1 MEQETS
7 SERGSALSAATTETK
22 VGEIMTK
29 NVLTAKPDTPVV
41 EIVQLMAK
49 QHITGLPVVDEENR
63 LLGVVS
69 ESDIIGKA
77 GDTVADIMT
86 HGSWTVTEE
95 TRLGEAAE
103 ILLRRRIRRLPVVRG
118 ENELVGLVSRSDL
131 INFFATHVWTCS
143 WCGKGYRGFF
153 APSTCS
159 DCGGETFTIKVPEAG
174 G

>member
-7 SERGSALSAATTETK
+7 SVRGSALSAATPETR
-22 VGEIMTK
+22 VGEIMTRD
-29 NVLTAKPDTPVV
+29 VLTARPDTPVV

-49 QHITGLPVVDEENR
+49 QHITGLPVVDDGNR

-77 GDTVADIMT
+77 GDTVGDIMT
-86 HGSWTVTEE
+86 NGSWTVTEE

-131 INFFATHVWTCS
+131 INFFANHVWTCS

-153 APSTCS
+153 APSACGN
-159 DCGGETFTIKVPEAG
+159 CGGETFTIKQPEADG
-174 G
+174 